1 MGSVEYKLIC
11 LINMIERYNLYK
23 ELDKLVLVR
32 SDYLTIDSNYYK
44 DEIKKINNRISELHN
59 LLFDM
64 DRKNK

>member
-1 MGSVEYKLIC
+1 
-11 LINMIERYNLYK
+11 MIERDNLYK